1 MFRHFN
7 FVRLLVAAWVTKK
20 IPAQIVGSFRWS
32 ADDMDDDD
40 GDDADDANL
49 SRLYQTLTS
58 SQPWN
63 TSTSCECF
71 FSAGHRLSLV
81 LLPLF
86 LSISLS
92 LLLLPPSCFL
102 NFLGEGHV
110 GSFNLLPGAI
120 ILAFAAK
127 LDSGIH
133 FDRAAQLD
141 VDDDDDDVDVDVD
154 DAEGS
159 DGKTK
164 GTLFLAAPLNR
175 WTLLY
180 RFEKYAAIFVFLLC
194 AY

>member
-1 MFRHFN
+1 
-7 FVRLLVAAWVTKK
+7 
-20 IPAQIVGSFRWS
+20 
-32 ADDMDDDD
+32 MDDDD
-40 GDDADDANL
+40 DADDDGDGDTDDANL
-49 SRLYQTLTS
+49 SRPYQTLTS

-81 LLPLF
+81 HLPLF

-92 LLLLPPSCFL
+92 LLLLPPSRFL

-127 LDSGIH
+127 LESGIQ

-141 VDDDDDDVDVDVD
+141 VDVVDD

-159 DGKTK
+159 DGKSK
-164 GTLFLAAPLNR
+164 GTLFLAVTLNR
-175 WTLLY
+175 WTLFY
-180 RFEKYAAIFVFLLC
+180 RFEKYAAIFVFL
-194 AY
+194 

>member
-1 MFRHFN
+1 MSVFFR
-7 FVRLLVAAWVTKK
+7 LDIASLSSSSL
-20 IPAQIVGSFRWS
+20 SFS
-32 ADDMDDDD
+32 
-40 GDDADDANL
+40 L
-49 SRLYQTLTS
+49 S
-58 SQPWN
+58 
-63 TSTSCECF
+63 
-71 FSAGHRLSLV
+71 H
-81 LLPLF
+81 
-86 LSISLS
+86 SLS

-141 VDDDDDDVDVDVD
+141 VDDVDVDVDVD

-175 WTLLY
+175 
-180 RFEKYAAIFVFLLC
+180 
-194 AY
+194 

>member
-1 MFRHFN
+1 MSN
-7 FVRLLVAAWVTKK
+7 KK

-32 ADDMDDDD
+32 ADDTDVDDDDDDD
-40 GDDADDANL
+40 GDGDTDDANL

-92 LLLLPPSCFL
+92 LLLLPPSRFL

-141 VDDDDDDVDVDVD
+141 VDDDDVDVDVD

-175 WTLLY
+175 WALFY
-180 RFEKYAAIFVFLLC
+180 RSEKYAAIFVFL
-194 AY
+194 

>member
-1 MFRHFN
+1 M
-7 FVRLLVAAWVTKK
+7 
-20 IPAQIVGSFRWS
+20 
-32 ADDMDDDD
+32 
-40 GDDADDANL
+40 
-49 SRLYQTLTS
+49 
-58 SQPWN
+58 
-63 TSTSCECF
+63 F

-86 LSISLS
+86 LSILLS

-141 VDDDDDDVDVDVD
+141 VDDDDVDVDVD

-159 DGKTK
+159 DGKSK
-164 GTLFLAAPLNR
+164 GTLFLAVTLNR
-175 WTLLY
+175 
-180 RFEKYAAIFVFLLC
+180 
-194 AY
+194 